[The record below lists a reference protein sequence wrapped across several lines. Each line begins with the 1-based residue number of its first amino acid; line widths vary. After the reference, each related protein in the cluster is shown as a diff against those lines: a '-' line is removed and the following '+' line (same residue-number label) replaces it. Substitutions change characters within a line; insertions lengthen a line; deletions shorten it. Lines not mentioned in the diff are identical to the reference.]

1 MEKLKI
7 AKENLW
13 SFLNRA
19 EWEIND
25 ESNFFVKKDYELML
39 RVLKRL
45 VKMVEFKLKNAVE

>member
-1 MEKLKI
+1 MERLKLMKD
-7 AKENLW
+7 NVW